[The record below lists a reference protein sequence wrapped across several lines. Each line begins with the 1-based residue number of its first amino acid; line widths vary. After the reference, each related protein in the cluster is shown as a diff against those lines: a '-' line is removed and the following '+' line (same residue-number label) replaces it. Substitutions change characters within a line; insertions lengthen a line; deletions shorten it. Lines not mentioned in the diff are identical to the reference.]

1 MCFEIQNVP
10 EFRILIRC
18 TQQTLWNT
26 PGPQATQQGLG
37 QPNKRSNTMGT
48 FTKNEIKLIN
58 SQRLLT
64 LDPNEF

>member
-37 QPNKRSNTMGT
+37 QPNQMQQYNGNI
-48 FTKNEIKLIN
+48 TKNEIKLIN